1 MKKYL
6 FLLLPL
12 LFSCGGNVNDNTSLN
27 VTING
32 NKQMKVNESQTLT
45 LSYDGDVK
53 WMSSNN
59 FIARVN
65 AGVVTAYN
73 VGTCQITAYNDFF
86 TSVFDL
92 EVLKDNNIN
101 SFSGLLEMLNSFD
114 ETSYK
119 EIHYKENKVS
129 SKRTNEEKLYRY
141 DKAYYIEQVETYYV
155 LGNEKFDEAKTYV
168 GIEDNNYFDILISSS
183 SYVRKQEIV
192 DSKPSNNQIILTEAE
207 NNLKKS
213 KYINNFF
220 NQFQDAY
227 SGYVKQ
233 DKIVVST
240 NNNVTNFSSFSKNV
254 WSNGINCD
262 YKTFTCDF
270 TFENDNLSSIKYLV
284 NDYGDELFDIENDC
298 LKEGAE
304 PIDVYSMDID
314 FLIDNSKNECPIN
327 PNDYFVSE
335 IKKAS
340 YSRTIHVNDY
350 VFSSSINLDEF
361 APSTALDYSY
371 IDIVSVENLNNQVVL
386 SVEDD
391 TIVAL
396 TTGKAKLNIAMKYSS
411 NVIYSLEVEVI

>member
-45 LSYDGDVK
+45 ISYDGDVK

-192 DSKPSNNQIILTEAE
+192 DSKPSNNQISLTEAE

-240 NNNVTNFSSFSKNV
+240 TNNVTNFSSFSKNV

>member
-65 AGVVTAYN
+65 DGVVTAYN

-141 DKAYYIEQVETYYV
+141 DKSYYIEQVETYYV

-192 DSKPSNNQIILTEAE
+192 DSKPSNNQISLTEAE

-298 LKEGAE
+298 LKLGAE

>member
-12 LFSCGGNVNDNTSLN
+12 LFSCGSNVSDNTSLN
-27 VTING
+27 VNING

-92 EVLKDNNIN
+92 EVIKDNNIN

-141 DKAYYIEQVETYYV
+141 DNAYYIEQDETYYV
-155 LGNEKFDEAKTYV
+155 LGNEKIDETKTYV

-192 DSKPSNNQIILTEAE
+192 DSKPSNNQISLTEAE

-213 KYINNFF
+213 KYINSFF

-240 NNNVTNFSSFSKNV
+240 TNNVTNFSSFSKNV

-304 PIDVYSMDID
+304 PIDVYSMNID
-314 FLIDNSKNECPIN
+314 FFIDNSKNECPIN

>member
-65 AGVVTAYN
+65 DGVVTAYN

-92 EVLKDNNIN
+92 EVIKDNNIN

-192 DSKPSNNQIILTEAE
+192 DSKPSNNQISLTEAE

>member
-192 DSKPSNNQIILTEAE
+192 DSKPSNNQISLTEAE
-207 NNLKKS
+207 SNLKKS

>member
-86 TSVFDL
+86 TSVFDI

-192 DSKPSNNQIILTEAE
+192 DSKPSNNQISLTEAE

-233 DKIVVST
+233 EKIVVST

-298 LKEGAE
+298 LKLGAE

>member
-12 LFSCGGNVNDNTSLN
+12 LFSCGSNVSDNTSLN

-141 DKAYYIEQVETYYV
+141 DNAYYIEQDETYYV
-155 LGNEKFDEAKTYV
+155 LGNEKIDEAKTYV

-192 DSKPSNNQIILTEAE
+192 DSKPSNNQISLTEAE

-213 KYINNFF
+213 KYINSFF

-304 PIDVYSMDID
+304 PIDVYSMNID

-350 VFSSSINLDEF
+350 VFSSSISLDEF

>member
-192 DSKPSNNQIILTEAE
+192 DSKPSNNQISLTEAE

>member
-65 AGVVTAYN
+65 DGVVTAYN

-92 EVLKDNNIN
+92 EVLKDNDIN

-155 LGNEKFDEAKTYV
+155 LGNEKFDEAKAYV

-192 DSKPSNNQIILTEAE
+192 DSKPSNNQISLTEAE

>member
-86 TSVFDL
+86 TSVFDI

-192 DSKPSNNQIILTEAE
+192 DSKPSNNQISLTEAE

-233 DKIVVST
+233 EKIVVST
-240 NNNVTNFSSFSKNV
+240 NNHVTNFSSFSKNV

-298 LKEGAE
+298 LKLGAE

>member
-45 LSYDGDVK
+45 ISYDGDVK

-101 SFSGLLEMLNSFD
+101 SFSGLLEMLDSFD

-192 DSKPSNNQIILTEAE
+192 DSKPSNNQISLTEAE

>member
-65 AGVVTAYN
+65 DGVVTAYN

-192 DSKPSNNQIILTEAE
+192 DSKPSNNQISLTEAE

-304 PIDVYSMDID
+304 PIDVYSMNID

>member
-12 LFSCGGNVNDNTSLN
+12 LFSCGGNFNDNTSLN

-65 AGVVTAYN
+65 DGVVTAYN

-92 EVLKDNNIN
+92 EVLKDNDIN

-192 DSKPSNNQIILTEAE
+192 DSKPSNNQISLTEAE

-340 YSRTIHVNDY
+340 YSRTIHVNNY

>member
-45 LSYDGDVK
+45 ISYDGDVK

-192 DSKPSNNQIILTEAE
+192 DSKPSNNQISLTEAE

-304 PIDVYSMDID
+304 PIDVYSMNIN

>member
-192 DSKPSNNQIILTEAE
+192 DSKPSNNQISLTEAE

-298 LKEGAE
+298 LKLGAE

-340 YSRTIHVNDY
+340 YSRAIHVNDY

>member
-86 TSVFDL
+86 TSVFDI

-192 DSKPSNNQIILTEAE
+192 DSKPSNNQISLTEAE

>member
-65 AGVVTAYN
+65 DGVVTAYN

-92 EVLKDNNIN
+92 EVLKDNDIN

-192 DSKPSNNQIILTEAE
+192 DSKPSNNQISLTEAE

>member
-65 AGVVTAYN
+65 DGVVTAYN

-141 DKAYYIEQVETYYV
+141 DKAYYIEKVETYYV

-192 DSKPSNNQIILTEAE
+192 DSKPSNNQISLTEAE

-361 APSTALDYSY
+361 APSTSLDYSY

>member
-12 LFSCGGNVNDNTSLN
+12 LFSCGGNVNDNTYLN

-45 LSYDGDVK
+45 LSYDGDVN

-65 AGVVTAYN
+65 DGVVTAYN

-192 DSKPSNNQIILTEAE
+192 DSKPSNNQISLTEAE

-270 TFENDNLSSIKYLV
+270 TFENDNLSSIRYLV

-298 LKEGAE
+298 LKLGAE

>member
-65 AGVVTAYN
+65 DGVVTAYN

-141 DKAYYIEQVETYYV
+141 DKSYYIEQVETYYV
-155 LGNEKFDEAKTYV
+155 LGNEKIDEAKIYV

-192 DSKPSNNQIILTEAE
+192 ESKPSNNQISLTEAE

-213 KYINNFF
+213 KYINSFF

-227 SGYVKQ
+227 SGYVEQ

-304 PIDVYSMDID
+304 PIDVYSMNID
-314 FLIDNSKNECPIN
+314 FFIDNSKNECPIN

>member
-59 FIARVN
+59 FVARVN
-65 AGVVTAYN
+65 DGVVTAYN

-192 DSKPSNNQIILTEAE
+192 DSKPSNNQISLTEAE

>member
-59 FIARVN
+59 FVARVN
-65 AGVVTAYN
+65 DGVVTAYN

-192 DSKPSNNQIILTEAE
+192 DSKPSNNQISLTEAE

-361 APSTALDYSY
+361 APSTALDYFY

>member
-192 DSKPSNNQIILTEAE
+192 DSKPSNNQISLTEAE

-340 YSRTIHVNDY
+340 YSRAIHVNDY

>member
-65 AGVVTAYN
+65 DGVVTAYN

-92 EVLKDNNIN
+92 EVLKDNDIN

-141 DKAYYIEQVETYYV
+141 DKSYYIEQVETYYV

-192 DSKPSNNQIILTEAE
+192 DSKPSNNQISLTEAE

>member
-141 DKAYYIEQVETYYV
+141 DKAYYIEKVETYYV

-192 DSKPSNNQIILTEAE
+192 DSKPSNNQISLTEAE

-240 NNNVTNFSSFSKNV
+240 NNNVINFSSFSKNV

>member
-65 AGVVTAYN
+65 DGVVTAYN

-192 DSKPSNNQIILTEAE
+192 DSKPSNNQISLTEAE

>member
-65 AGVVTAYN
+65 DGVVTAYN

-192 DSKPSNNQIILTEAE
+192 DSKPSNNQISLTEAE

-298 LKEGAE
+298 LKLGAE

>member
-12 LFSCGGNVNDNTSLN
+12 LFSCGSNVNDNTSLN

-233 DKIVVST
+233 EKIVVST

>member
-65 AGVVTAYN
+65 DGVVTAYN

-92 EVLKDNNIN
+92 EVIKDNNIN

-192 DSKPSNNQIILTEAE
+192 DSKPSNNQISLTEAE

-240 NNNVTNFSSFSKNV
+240 TNNVTNFSSFSKNV

-284 NDYGDELFDIENDC
+284 NDYGDELFDVENDC

>member
-12 LFSCGGNVNDNTSLN
+12 LFSCGSNVSDNTSLN

-141 DKAYYIEQVETYYV
+141 DNAYYIEQDETYYV
-155 LGNEKFDEAKTYV
+155 LGNEKIDEAKTYV

-192 DSKPSNNQIILTEAE
+192 DSKPSNNQISLTEAE

-213 KYINNFF
+213 KYINSFF

-304 PIDVYSMDID
+304 PIDVYSMNID

>member
-12 LFSCGGNVNDNTSLN
+12 LFSCGSNVSDNTSLN

-141 DKAYYIEQVETYYV
+141 DNAYYIEQDETYYV
-155 LGNEKFDEAKTYV
+155 LGNEKIDEAKTYV

-192 DSKPSNNQIILTEAE
+192 DSKPSNNQISLTEAE

-213 KYINNFF
+213 EYINSFF

-304 PIDVYSMDID
+304 PIDVYSMNID
-314 FLIDNSKNECPIN
+314 FFIDNSKNECPIN

>member
-45 LSYDGDVK
+45 ISYDGDVK

-65 AGVVTAYN
+65 DGVVIAYN

-92 EVLKDNNIN
+92 EVIKDNNIN

-192 DSKPSNNQIILTEAE
+192 DSKPSNNQISLTEAE

>member
-192 DSKPSNNQIILTEAE
+192 DSKPSNNQISLTEAE

-298 LKEGAE
+298 LKLGAE

>member
-65 AGVVTAYN
+65 DGVVTAYN

-92 EVLKDNNIN
+92 EVIKDNNIN

-192 DSKPSNNQIILTEAE
+192 DSKPSNNQISLTEAE

-340 YSRTIHVNDY
+340 YSRAIHVNDY

>member
-92 EVLKDNNIN
+92 EVLKDNDIN

-141 DKAYYIEQVETYYV
+141 DKSYYIEQVETYYV

-192 DSKPSNNQIILTEAE
+192 DSKPSNNQISLTEAE

>member
-12 LFSCGGNVNDNTSLN
+12 LFSCGSNVNDNTSLN

-192 DSKPSNNQIILTEAE
+192 DSKPSNNQISLTEAE

>member
-6 FLLLPL
+6 FLLLLL

-65 AGVVTAYN
+65 DGVVTAYN

-192 DSKPSNNQIILTEAE
+192 DSKPSNNQISLTEAE

>member
-45 LSYDGDVK
+45 ISYDGDVK

-65 AGVVTAYN
+65 DGVVTAYN

-92 EVLKDNNIN
+92 EVIKDNNIN

-192 DSKPSNNQIILTEAE
+192 DSKPSNNQISLTEAE

>member
-65 AGVVTAYN
+65 DGVVTAYN

-192 DSKPSNNQIILTEAE
+192 DSKPSNNQISLTEAE

-340 YSRTIHVNDY
+340 YSRAIHVNDY

>member
-12 LFSCGGNVNDNTSLN
+12 LFSCGSNVSDNTSLN

-141 DKAYYIEQVETYYV
+141 DNAYYIEQDETYYV
-155 LGNEKFDEAKTYV
+155 LGNEKIDEAKTYV

-192 DSKPSNNQIILTEAE
+192 DSKPSNNQISLTEAE

-213 KYINNFF
+213 KYINSFF

-270 TFENDNLSSIKYLV
+270 TFENDNLSSIKYLA

-304 PIDVYSMDID
+304 PIDVYSMNID

-350 VFSSSINLDEF
+350 VFSSSISLDEF